1 MASKHKHI
9 SHTADIAFEIEADS
23 LEELFGEA
31 FRVWF
36 ISIVELSEFEPES
49 SIDIE
54 IKAESLEQ
62 LLVDFLNEVNF
73 LLLVRKILCVSV
85 EKIKIDE
92 KSFSL
97 FAKMK
102 YQPLSEKTEL
112 KEEIKSVTYH
122 QMEIVKSNGKYNA
135 RVVFDI

>member
-1 MASKHKHI
+1 MASKHKYI

-23 LEELFGEA
+23 LEELFVEA

-36 ISIVELSEFEPES
+36 ISVVDSSEFKSDS

-54 IKAESLEQ
+54 IKADSLEL

-73 LLLVRKILCVSV
+73 LLFVRKTFCFSV
-85 EKIKIDE
+85 DKIRIDE

-97 FAKMK
+97 FVKMK
-102 YQPLSEKTEL
+102 YIPLNEKVEL

-122 QMEIVKSNGKYNA
+122 QMEIKNIQGKFLA
-135 RVVFDI
+135 KIIFDI